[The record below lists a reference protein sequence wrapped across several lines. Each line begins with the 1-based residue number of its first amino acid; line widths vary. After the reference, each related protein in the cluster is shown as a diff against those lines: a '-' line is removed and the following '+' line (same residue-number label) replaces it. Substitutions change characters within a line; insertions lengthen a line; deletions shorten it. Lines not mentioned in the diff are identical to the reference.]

1 MPLTP
6 IMYNEFLM
14 LFSVAKNINYFSLDP
29 RLDFSFNETSLEPEC
44 TTNAN
49 DNVSKY
55 DNVTNYHS
63 ENERNEKSISNRT
76 STAVVT
82 SNCLDSKQLTSSA
95 SSSHPATTS
104 STEPSVVRNIIE
116 RGSQLKEQE
125 NFTEVY

>member
-1 MPLTP
+1 M
-6 IMYNEFLM
+6 NFFL
-14 LFSVAKNINYFSLDP
+14 LDP

-44 TTNAN
+44 TTNPKEN
-49 DNVSKY
+49 LSKY

-63 ENERNEKSISNRT
+63 ENEINEKSITNRA
-76 STAVVT
+76 SAAVVT

-116 RGSQLKEQE
+116 RGFQIKEQE
-125 NFTEVY
+125 KFTEVHSKLIVSSF

>member
-1 MPLTP
+1 M
-6 IMYNEFLM
+6 
-14 LFSVAKNINYFSLDP
+14 
-29 RLDFSFNETSLEPEC
+29 DFSFNETSLEPEC

-49 DNVSKY
+49 ENVSKY

-116 RGSQLKEQE
+116 RGFQIKELE
-125 NFTEVY
+125 KFTEVHSKLIVSSF